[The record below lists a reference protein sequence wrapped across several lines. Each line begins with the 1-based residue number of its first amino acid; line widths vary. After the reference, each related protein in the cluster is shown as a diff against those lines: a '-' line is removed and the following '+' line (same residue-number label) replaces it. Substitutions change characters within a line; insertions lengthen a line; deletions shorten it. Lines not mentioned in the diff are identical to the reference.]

1 MHESLSLLLVSLGGV
16 LLQAVG
22 DILKV
27 WLELPIVCQFA
38 LQFTLAISIIYQVVL
53 LVGVEQVGV
62 HLVTHHLIRDDELG
76 LTIIS
81 SVYRHHAEIEQQAEE
96 VVWVV
101 DSLGREVLVERAY
114 HESLGYQLLDDASV
128 VGELF
133 VVADEHSQLVI
144 VDTDVGLH
152 HLLRDLVIASDVII
166 YEVEHHYRVVH
177 GGLTISI
184 LCKAIVVVP
193 RLHHLDQLIGGMIKR
208 QNAAVII
215 QHLSHFFLGKSRHLI
230 EVR

>member
-1 MHESLSLLLVSLGGV
+1 MIS
-16 LLQAVG
+16 
-22 DILKV
+22 
-27 WLELPIVCQFA
+27 QFA
-38 LQFTLAISIIYQVVL
+38 LQFPLAISIIYQVIL

-114 HESLGYQLLDDASV
+114 HESLGHQLLDDAGI
-128 VGELF
+128 VGELL
-133 VVADEHSQLVI
+133 VVADEHPQLVI

-152 HLLRDLVIASDVII
+152 HLLSDLVFVINIVI
-166 YEVEHHYRVVH
+166 YEVEHHHRVVH
-177 GGLTISI
+177 RGLTIS
-184 LCKAIVVVP
+184 LLGEAIVVVP
-193 RLHHLDQLIGGMIKR
+193 RLHHLDQLIGSVIEW
-208 QNAAVII
+208 QDAAVII
-215 QHLSHFFLGKSRHLI
+215 QHLSHFFLSKSRHLI
-230 EVR
+230 EVG

>member
-1 MHESLSLLLVSLGGV
+1 MS
-16 LLQAVG
+16 
-22 DILKV
+22 
-27 WLELPIVCQFA
+27 IVCQLA

-62 HLVTHHLIRDDELG
+62 HLVSHHLIRDDELG
-76 LTIIS
+76 LTLVC

-144 VDTDVGLH
+144 VDTDVGLYH
-152 HLLRDLVIASDVII
+152 GVGDVVLII
-166 YEVEHHYRVVH
+166 YIVANEIEYHHGVVH
-177 GGLTISI
+177 RGLAIA
-184 LCKAIVVVP
+184 LDGKAIVVVP
-193 RLHHLDQLIGGMIKR
+193 RLHHLDQLIGGVIER
-208 QNAAVII
+208 QDAAVII
-215 QHLSHFFLGKSRHLI
+215 QHLSHFFFREARHLI
-230 EVR
+230 EFWA